1 MAFLSFNKSELVNLE
16 YSLRR
21 EIIGANKTGAYC
33 NTTVVGCNTRRYHGL
48 LAVPVDA
55 FGGEKH
61 ILLSGLDESIVVN
74 HRQFNL
80 GIHCYGDIYEPRG
93 HKYIVDFTAAP
104 VPTLTY
110 KIGET
115 TFRKSVI
122 LAPDSDQVMV
132 KYELVSSPESC
143 ELIVKPFLAFRCIHR
158 LTCENPDARTGY
170 REIEN
175 GVSFNMYEGFPD
187 LNLQLSKAAEFRY
200 APSWYKGITYTD
212 EYRRGFDCREDLFVP
227 GLFSLRLRKGESVI
241 ISGSTAVEDTK
252 GLSRKFN
259 SVVKKKGK
267 ITSNADLLK
276 YNADLLICN
285 RNDHKQI
292 VAGLTWLGTGLLRE
306 TVVALPGLTLY
317 AGAGAKE
324 FEEILDNLIADNQ
337 ERLSSRTT
345 QVEAPLR
352 IADALQQ
359 YIRFGAEPKRVW
371 KKYGETMKGILE
383 SYLPGRRAE
392 VALHPNGL
400 LWAQKWRTALSWMNA
415 YVNGV
420 PVTERAGYQVE
431 TNAFWYDAIC
441 FALEMEASY
450 EPRNS
455 AFIERWSEVKRLI
468 EENFERTF
476 WVERGYLADYVDN
489 SGQNTA
495 VRPNQLFAIA
505 LEHSPVNDGYKSS
518 IMQTISNELI
528 TSRGIR
534 TLSPRN
540 EAYRGVYEGSQIE
553 RDLAYHQGCAWI
565 IPLDYYIA
573 QAFSMIGPS
582 YLKRAEYLVE
592 GFYKDIYKHGVG
604 AFSELYDGDPPHEPH
619 GAISSAC
626 STAAL
631 LRVEHLLNKY
641 RTAAYG
647 ADEVSEVGPEGTA
660 AGCAAPISETV
671 KSETV
676 KKGRNRK

>member
-16 YSLRR
+16 YSLKR
-21 EIIGANKTGAYC
+21 EIIGSNKTGAYC
-33 NTTVVGCNTRRYHGL
+33 NTSVVDCNTRRYHGL

-115 TFRKSVI
+115 TLRKSVI
-122 LAPDSDQVMV
+122 LAPDSDQVMI
-132 KYELVSSPESC
+132 KYEIVSSPASC
-143 ELIVKPFLAFRCIHR
+143 ELILKPFLAFRCIHR
-158 LTCENPDARTGY
+158 LTKENPEARTGY
-170 REIEN
+170 RELEN

-187 LNLQLSKAAEFRY
+187 LNLQFSKASEFRY

-212 EYRRGFDCREDLFVP
+212 EYRRGFDCKEDLFVP
-227 GLFSLRLRKGESVI
+227 GTFSLKLRKGESVI
-241 ISGSTAVEDTK
+241 VSGSTAVEDAK
-252 GLSRKFN
+252 GLSRKFT
-259 SVVKKKGK
+259 SIVKKKGN
-267 ITSNADLLK
+267 ITSNLDLLK

-285 RNDHKQI
+285 RNGHKQI
-292 VAGLTWLGTGLLRE
+292 DAGLTWLETGLLRE
-306 TVVALPGLTLY
+306 TIVALPGLTLY

-352 IADALQQ
+352 IADDLQQ
-359 YIRFGAEPKRVW
+359 YIAFGADAKKVW
-371 KKYGETMKGILE
+371 KKYGPVVKGIIE
-383 SYLPGRRAE
+383 SYLPGQREE
-392 VALHPNGL
+392 VAVHPNGL
-400 LWAQKWRTALSWMNA
+400 LWCQKWRTALSWMNA
-415 YVNGV
+415 YVNGI

-431 TNAFWYDAIC
+431 TNAFWYNAIC
-441 FALEMEASY
+441 FALEMEQKFA
-450 EPRNS
+450 PKNT
-455 AFIERWSEVKRLI
+455 AFIQRWNGIKTLI
-468 EENFERTF
+468 EENFEKTF
-476 WVERGYLADYVDN
+476 WIPERGYLADYVDN
-489 SGQNTA
+489 AGQGPA
-495 VRPNQLFAIA
+495 VRSNQLYAIA
-505 LEHSPVNDGYKSS
+505 LEYSPVSDENKSS
-518 IMQTISNELI
+518 IMQTIANELI

-540 EAYRGVYEGSQIE
+540 EAYRGVYEGSQID

-565 IPLDYYIA
+565 IPLDYYIDL
-573 QAFSMIGPS
+573 AFRMIGPS
-582 YLKRAEYLVE
+582 YLKRAEYLIE

-631 LRVEHLLNKY
+631 LRIEYLLDRY
-641 RTAAYG
+641 RQQTTDKKA
-647 ADEVSEVGPEGTA
+647 
-660 AGCAAPISETV
+660 V
-671 KSETV
+671 KIKEE
-676 KKGRNRK
+676 

>member
-16 YSLRR
+16 YSLKR
-21 EIIGANKTGAYC
+21 EIIGSNKTGAYC
-33 NTTVVGCNTRRYHGL
+33 NTSVVDCNTRRYHGL

-115 TFRKSVI
+115 TLRKSVI
-122 LAPDSDQVMV
+122 LAPDSDQVMI
-132 KYELVSSPESC
+132 KYEIVSSPASC
-143 ELIVKPFLAFRCIHR
+143 ELILKPFLAFRCIHR
-158 LTCENPDARTGY
+158 LTKENPEARTGY
-170 REIEN
+170 RELEN

-187 LNLQLSKAAEFRY
+187 LNLQFSKASEFRY

-212 EYRRGFDCREDLFVP
+212 EYRRGFDCKEDLFVP
-227 GLFSLRLRKGESVI
+227 GTFSLKLRKGESVI
-241 ISGSTAVEDTK
+241 VSGSTAVEDAK
-252 GLSRKFN
+252 FLSRKFT
-259 SVVKKKGK
+259 SIVKKKGN
-267 ITSNADLLK
+267 ITSNLDLLK

-285 RNDHKQI
+285 RNGHKQI
-292 VAGLTWLGTGLLRE
+292 DAGLTWLETGLLRE
-306 TVVALPGLTLY
+306 TIVALPGLTLY

-337 ERLSSRTT
+337 ERLSTRTT

-352 IADALQQ
+352 IADDLQQ
-359 YIRFGAEPKRVW
+359 YIAFGADAKKVW
-371 KKYGETMKGILE
+371 KKYGPVIKGIIE
-383 SYLPGRRAE
+383 SYLPGHREE
-392 VALHPNGL
+392 VAVHLNGL
-400 LWAQKWRTALSWMNA
+400 LWCQKWRTALSWMNA
-415 YVNGV
+415 YVNGI

-431 TNAFWYDAIC
+431 TNAFWYNAIC
-441 FALEMEASY
+441 FALDMEQKFA
-450 EPRNS
+450 PKNT
-455 AFIERWSEVKRLI
+455 AFIQRWNGIKTLI
-468 EENFERTF
+468 EENFEKTF
-476 WVERGYLADYVDN
+476 WIPERGYLADYADN
-489 SGQNTA
+489 AGQGPA
-495 VRPNQLFAIA
+495 VRSNQLYAIA
-505 LEHSPVNDGYKSS
+505 LEYSPVSDENKSS
-518 IMQTISNELI
+518 IMQTIANELI

-540 EAYRGVYEGSQIE
+540 EAYRGVYEGSQID

-565 IPLDYYIA
+565 IPLDYYIDL
-573 QAFSMIGPS
+573 AFRMIGPS
-582 YLKRAEYLVE
+582 YLKRAEYLIE

-631 LRVEHLLNKY
+631 LRIEYLLDRY
-641 RTAAYG
+641 RQQTTDKKA
-647 ADEVSEVGPEGTA
+647 
-660 AGCAAPISETV
+660 V
-671 KSETV
+671 KIKEE
-676 KKGRNRK
+676 